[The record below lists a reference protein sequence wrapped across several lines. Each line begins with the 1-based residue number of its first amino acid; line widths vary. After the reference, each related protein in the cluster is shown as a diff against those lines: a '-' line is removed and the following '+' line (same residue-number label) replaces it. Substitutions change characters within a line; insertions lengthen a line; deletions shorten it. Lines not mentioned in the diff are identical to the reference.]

1 MATYKPLQS
10 IALTAAT
17 SSVTFSGISEDYTDL
32 VIVANGTAS
41 ASAYTKLYFNGVTTN
56 TYSATNLYG
65 SGSAIGSARQ
75 VTGDNKGYI
84 QCYYHYANITPAM
97 IKINIFNYANS
108 SIFKTVLLPDYD
120 AASEITAKVALWSST
135 APITSV
141 TLERV
146 SGNWNVGATFSLY
159 GIKSGAPQALGGDVV
174 ITDGNYWYHAFKTT
188 GALTFTA
195 QKSLSVDYLVIAGG
209 GAGGNNASGGG
220 GAGGLLYNS
229 TTIQPNQI
237 YTVTVGAGAAN
248 STNYSSSGTN
258 GSNSSLIGTGV
269 SVTATGGGA
278 GQGPNATPAG
288 NGGSGGGSAGYSGT
302 PARGTGISGQGNN
315 GGLNAAAAESSGG
328 GGAGGVGGNGGNN
341 SARTGVGGVGLY
353 YDAFGSATGTGQ
365 YTNSHYYYAGGGGGG
380 AGQTSNQA
388 TAGGFGGGGNGAG
401 SDQNP
406 VATAGTANTGGG
418 GGGTAYGNTSGS
430 SNTAGGS
437 GIVIVRYPV

>member
-10 IALTAAT
+10 VVLTAAT
-17 SSVTFSGISEDYTDL
+17 SSVTFSGIDQGYTDL
-32 VIVANGTAS
+32 VIVVNGTSAAS
-41 ASAYTKLYFNGVTTN
+41 VGLALRFNGDTSSNYSN
-56 TYSATNLYG
+56 TYLGGTG
-65 SGSAIGSARQ
+65 SSAISGRSLNTVIGRFGNINTSNTTA
-75 VTGDNKGYI
+75 V
-84 QCYYHYANITPAM
+84 ANIQDYSNTTR
-97 IKINIFNYANS
+97 Y
-108 SIFKTVLLPDYD
+108 KTTLGR
-120 AASEITAKVALWSST
+120 SSST
-135 APITSV
+135 EYVISYVNLWRSTNAITSV
-141 TLERV
+141 TVISDDL
-146 SGNWNVGATFSLY
+146 GTNFAVGTAFSLY

-174 ITDGNYWYHAFKTT
+174 TTDGNYWYHAFKTT

-195 QKSLSVDYLVIAGG
+195 QKSLSVDYLVVAGG

-229 TTIQPNQI
+229 TTIQPNQT

-278 GQGPNATPAG
+278 GQGPNSTPAG
-288 NGGSGGGSAGYSGT
+288 NGGSGGGSAGYSGS

-315 GGLNAAAAESSGG
+315 GGLNAVAAESSGG

-353 YDAFGSATGTGQ
+353 YDAFGSATGTGH

-380 AGQTSNQA
+380 AGQTANSA
-388 TAGGFGGGGNGAG
+388 TAGGYGGGGNGAG

-418 GGGTAYGNTSGS
+418 GGGTGYGNTSGS